1 MAQLH
6 LRIIAG
12 NIAIFFFAGCVWGSS
27 VFGAGNEG
35 SAALSVEQKG
45 LIMGAE
51 KMKKRKKSE
60 SEKKSSSDKKRE
72 KEKLAP
78 LKNSTRGGDLR
89 LTHYDHSLSCP
100 SVGYRGTG
108 IPQRHKGYGEMV

>member
-60 SEKKSSSDKKRE
+60 SEKKSSSDKKR
-72 KEKLAP
+72 KRK
-78 LKNSTRGGDLR
+78 SWRHLR
-89 LTHYDHSLSCP
+89 IVL
-100 SVGYRGTG
+100 VAG
-108 IPQRHKGYGEMV
+108 I